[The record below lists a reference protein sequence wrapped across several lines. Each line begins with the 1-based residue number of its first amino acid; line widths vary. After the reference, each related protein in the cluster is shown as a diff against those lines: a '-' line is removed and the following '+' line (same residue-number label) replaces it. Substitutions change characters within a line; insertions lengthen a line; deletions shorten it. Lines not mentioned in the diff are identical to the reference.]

1 MRSRCANHEEAVRT
15 QTFPIQQVVASDVW
29 GFGCVI
35 RLLPRS
41 RILFRALPLP
51 MTGTREV
58 FCFGEFELD
67 VDAAELRRKDRRLKL
82 QPQPFKLLVLL
93 VRKAGALVTREEIRH
108 ELWPDGTFVDFDQSV
123 NFSVKQIRDALGDEA
138 DRPLHIETVPGAA
151 IGSLP
156 QYRRPVSR
164 RHVIHSF
171 QWGRPVSDWKRRSG
185 RISRSCGWQKTGG
198 DGTCGSP
205 SASCQRC
212 SPSPLFF
219 SCCGTKP
226 H

>member
-1 MRSRCANHEEAVRT
+1 
-15 QTFPIQQVVASDVW
+15 
-29 GFGCVI
+29 VI

-41 RILFRALPLP
+41 RISFRALPLP
-51 MTGTREV
+51 MTGTKEV

-93 VRKAGALVTREEIRH
+93 VRKAGALVTREEIRR

-138 DRPLHIETVPGAA
+138 DRPLYIETVP
-151 IGSLP
+151 
-156 QYRRPVSR
+156 RRGHRFIAPISTPGQPPPR
-164 RHVIHSF
+164 HSF
-171 QWGRPVSDWKRRSG
+171 FPMGATGIRLEKALWTNIAELRLAENRR
-185 RISRSCGWQKTGG
+185 RRNMWIAISILSVLLAVTAILLLLR
-198 DGTCGSP
+198 
-205 SASCQRC
+205 
-212 SPSPLFF
+212 
-219 SCCGTKP
+219 